1 MAGEEA
7 VEGNNKR
14 KFSSSTSAA
23 QDKRLSAQDK
33 HSSLPSQDKQR
44 RNSCPREPIW
54 VEIET
59 LDKDDETT
67 FRCAG
72 DLEPTCYSANC
83 AL

>member
-14 KFSSSTSAA
+14 KFSSSASLLPRTSIALLH
-23 QDKRLSAQDK
+23 RE
-33 HSSLPSQDKQR
+33 DKQR
-44 RNSCPREPIW
+44 RNTCPREPIW

-67 FRCAG
+67 FSCAG

-83 AL
+83 AP

>member
-14 KFSSSTSAA
+14 KFSSSTSLP
-23 QDKRLSAQDK
+23 RTSP
-33 HSSLPSQDKQR
+33 SLPRTSTSLLPLTSTALCQARTSIGATAVQER
-44 RNSCPREPIW
+44 ANW

-67 FRCAG
+67 F
-72 DLEPTCYSANC
+72 
-83 AL
+83 

>member
-14 KFSSSTSAA
+14 KFSSSTSLLPKTSTA
-23 QDKRLSAQDK
+23 LL
-33 HSSLPSQDKQR
+33 HSQGKQR
-44 RNSCPREPIW
+44 RNICPREPIW

-67 FRCAG
+67 F
-72 DLEPTCYSANC
+72 
-83 AL
+83 

>member
-14 KFSSSTSAA
+14 KFSSSTSLLPRT
-23 QDKRLSAQDK
+23 KV
-33 HSSLPSQDKQR
+33 SLLPRTSTALLHREDKQR
-44 RNSCPREPIW
+44 RNICPREPIW

-67 FRCAG
+67 F
-72 DLEPTCYSANC
+72 
-83 AL
+83 

>member
-14 KFSSSTSAA
+14 KFSSSTS
-23 QDKRLSAQDK
+23 
-33 HSSLPSQDKQR
+33 LPRTSTALLPREDKQR

-67 FRCAG
+67 FRCG

-83 AL
+83 AP

>member
-14 KFSSSTSAA
+14 KFSSSTS
-23 QDKRLSAQDK
+23 LLP
-33 HSSLPSQDKQR
+33 SLPRTSTVLLPREDKQR
-44 RNSCPREPIW
+44 RNICPREPIW

-67 FRCAG
+67 F
-72 DLEPTCYSANC
+72 
-83 AL
+83 

>member
-14 KFSSSTSAA
+14 KFSSSTSLLP
-23 QDKRLSAQDK
+23 KTSV
-33 HSSLPSQDKQR
+33 SLPRTSTALLHREDKQR
-44 RNSCPREPIW
+44 RNSCPRQPIW

-67 FRCAG
+67 F
-72 DLEPTCYSANC
+72 
-83 AL
+83 

>member
-14 KFSSSTSAA
+14 KFSSSTSL
-23 QDKRLSAQDK
+23 LSKTSTALLPK
-33 HSSLPSQDKQR
+33 TSVSLPRTSTALLHSQDKQR

-67 FRCAG
+67 F
-72 DLEPTCYSANC
+72 
-83 AL
+83 

>member
-14 KFSSSTSAA
+14 KFSSSTS
-23 QDKRLSAQDK
+23 L
-33 HSSLPSQDKQR
+33 LPMTSTALYPGQDKQR
-44 RNSCPREPIW
+44 RNSCPRQPIW

-67 FRCAG
+67 F
-72 DLEPTCYSANC
+72 
-83 AL
+83 

>member
-14 KFSSSTSAA
+14 KFSSSASLLPRTSV
-23 QDKRLSAQDK
+23 
-33 HSSLPSQDKQR
+33 SLPKTSTALLPREDKQR
-44 RNSCPREPIW
+44 RNSCPRQPIW

-67 FRCAG
+67 F
-72 DLEPTCYSANC
+72 
-83 AL
+83 